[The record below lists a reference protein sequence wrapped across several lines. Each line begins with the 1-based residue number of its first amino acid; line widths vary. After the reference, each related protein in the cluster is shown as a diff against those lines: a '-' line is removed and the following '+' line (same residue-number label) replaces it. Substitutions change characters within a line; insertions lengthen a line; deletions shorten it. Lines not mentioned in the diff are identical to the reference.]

1 MALAKTFDQPTGVAT
16 SYHRVV
22 RGIVDFVTGATTLEV
37 ASYLSADARTA
48 GKLPIGGSSL
58 TVPTMPDFNGDPRPW
73 AYAQLK
79 QRPEW
84 ADATDV

>member
-1 MALAKTFDQPTGVAT
+1 MALAKSIDQPTGVAV

-37 ASYLSADARTA
+37 ASYLDAAARTA
-48 GKLPIGGSSL
+48 GKTPIGESSL
-58 TVPTMPDFNGDPRPW
+58 TIPSMPDFNGDPRPW

-79 QRPEW
+79 ARPEW
-84 ADATDV
+84 AGATDV